1 MKKPISIIILVLIYT
16 GLFAQKSSDALRVD
30 FFRSGN
36 DTLEILTM
44 KQVSMQHNL
53 SIGKHAW
60 IDSVNYGFYR
70 IDAYNED
77 GELFFRR
84 GYSSLFNEWRTTDEA
99 KIMNRSFEESV
110 LIPFIEGDITLK
122 FFSRDFDTKWN
133 LQYAYSFN
141 SQSVQVVKKSYHEY
155 PVEDLKITGSEF
167 EKLDIL
173 IIPDGYTA
181 DEMEEFKNDAMLVI
195 KGIMAS
201 SPFIDFEDDIN
212 FRAVMAPSEESGT
225 DFPHE
230 NIWKNT
236 VLNTTFNT
244 FGTERYLTT
253 FSYHILMD
261 IAANAPADHILVLV
275 NTDEYGGAGF
285 YNFYSLA
292 AAKSYYRDFLV
303 EHEMGHG
310 LSGLADEYYT
320 SDVAVN
326 DYHPTHVE
334 PWEPNITSLVDF
346 ESKWDSLVSEDVPI
360 PTPVK
365 EKYMDVCGAFEGAG
379 YLSKGLFRPAYDCT
393 MKSVGYNNFCE
404 ACKRAVA
411 SMIRW
416 YAH

>member
-1 MKKPISIIILVLIYT
+1 MKKQTIFILFLFFT
-16 GLFAQKSSDALRVD
+16 TWLFAQNISDALRID

-36 DTLEILTM
+36 DTMELLTI
-44 KQVSMQHNL
+44 KQVSLQNNL

-70 IDAYNED
+70 IDAYNGD

-84 GYSSLFNEWRTTDEA
+84 GYSSLFNEWKTTDEA
-99 KIMNRSFEESV
+99 ITMNRSFEESV
-110 LIPFIEGDITLK
+110 LIPFVKGEITIE
-122 FFSRDFDTKWN
+122 FYYRDHDTKWHK
-133 LQYAYSFN
+133 QYVYSFN
-141 SQSVQVVKKSYHEY
+141 SESVEVLKKNYPVY
-155 PVEDLKITGSEF
+155 PVEDLKVCGSDF

-181 DEMEEFKNDAMLVI
+181 DEMDDFIKDAMAVM
-195 KGIMAS
+195 KGIIAS
-201 SPFIDFEDDIN
+201 SPFDEFKKDIN
-212 FRAVMAPSEESGT
+212 FRAVMAPSTESGT
-225 DFPHE
+225 DFPHK
-230 NIWKNT
+230 NIWKST

-253 FSYHILMD
+253 FSYHTLMD
-261 IAANAPADHILVLV
+261 IAANAPADHILILV

-292 AAKSYYRDFLV
+292 AAKNHYRDFLV

-334 PWEPNITSLVDF
+334 PLEPNITSLADF
-346 ESKWDSLVSEDVPI
+346 SLKWDSLVADDVPV
-360 PTPVK
+360 PTPQNGDYNDRTGV
-365 EKYMDVCGAFEGAG
+365 FEGAG
-379 YLSKGLFRPAYDCT
+379 YLAKGLYRPAYNCT